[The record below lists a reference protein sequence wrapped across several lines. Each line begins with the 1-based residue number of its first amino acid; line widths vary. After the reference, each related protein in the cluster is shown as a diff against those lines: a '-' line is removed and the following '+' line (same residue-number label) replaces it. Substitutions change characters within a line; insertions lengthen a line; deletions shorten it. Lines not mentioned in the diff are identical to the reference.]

1 MDNGDNLDNV
11 SEFSDPGDT
20 TELLSEE
27 QMYRETV
34 RGVRSFMGCTQVPD
48 FDSPNAKQDNLFAG
62 LRQPA
67 PSKVYVKLPPD
78 DWLCK
83 KLDHLNITMQRGIQ
97 VEPRI
102 LAGC

>member
-27 QMYRETV
+27 QTYTETL
-34 RGVRSFMGCTQVPD
+34 RGVRSFMGWIQVPD
-48 FDSPNAKQDNLFAG
+48 FDSPSVEQDNPFAG

-67 PSKVYVKLPPD
+67 PFKFLLNLP
-78 DWLCK
+78 L
-83 KLDHLNITMQRGIQ
+83 LHSNVQVIQ
-97 VEPRI
+97 F
-102 LAGC
+102 LA